1 VFERIE
7 YYYSSRI
14 PPVGKFFCDDQR
26 VSRLLESI
34 HQLGVET
41 DMIDVEH
48 IPDIFEVYHKATVG
62 PPFHLR
68 AFFGEFRMFLP
79 RDIFG
84 RKLRALLCY
93 EKAGDERPAE
103 VFPRMD
109 EKSKRVKT
117 IEEALEEYLEETGK
131 SRREAL
137 SALEDL
143 GGRPPG
149 SPQGPAG

>member
-1 VFERIE
+1 MFEKIE
-7 YYYSSRI
+7 YYYSSRV
-14 PPVGKFFCDDQR
+14 PPVGKFFCDDDK
-26 VSRLLESI
+26 VSGLLDSI
-34 HQLGVET
+34 GKLGVET
-41 DMIDVEH
+41 VMIDVED

-93 EKAGDERPAE
+93 ENEGDERPAE

-109 EKSKRVKT
+109 EKSRTVKT
-117 IEEALEEYLEETGK
+117 IEAALEEHLEETDRG
-131 SRREAL
+131 RREAI
-137 SALEDL
+137 SALQDL
-143 GGRPPG
+143 GGRLPG
-149 SPQGPAG
+149 R